1 MRLNFLFFFLLA
13 VLSGRAQQKSLHELQ
28 QAFVDLRF
36 GMFIHYNMPTYSI
49 EDWPDPDMPA
59 SAFAPTHLDCH
70 QWAKAAKAAG
80 MSYGSLTTK
89 HHSGFCI
96 WDTKTTDYNSMQSPA
111 HVDVVRQYVDA
122 FRQEGL
128 GVMLYFSILDTH
140 HRIRPGHIN
149 PKKHTDFIKS
159 QLRELLT
166 NYGDITA
173 LIIDGW
179 DAPWSRISYD
189 EISFPEIYNYV
200 KSLQPNCLLM
210 DLNAAK
216 YPREALFYTDIKS
229 YEQGAGQKISTSEN
243 RLPALAC
250 LSIQRTWFWKES
262 MPTDKLKD
270 VRWLVEEN
278 IRPYNNA
285 YCNFIL
291 NVAPNRE
298 GLMDDNAVE
307 ALRQIGQMW
316 KNEGPTQPIPECEAP
331 ITQRN
336 IAKGCPTEYSWSY
349 DYGLGDFANDDD
361 FATAWTSHSTIKEP
375 WWEVDLKGM
384 KQISLVTIMEGTKGS
399 MQAYRLEYKLGKQWY
414 TLFEGAAPECRVK
427 QHRFAP
433 IKAEKVRITITQH
446 HGKLAL
452 SEVGVY

>member
-1 MRLNFLFFFLLA
+1 MKRHILFFALLLTA
-13 VLSGRAQQKSLHELQ
+13 VFSSAQQKSLHELQ

-49 EDWPDPDMPA
+49 EDWPDPDMPV
-59 SAFAPTHLDCH
+59 SAFAPTHLNCH
-70 QWAKAAKAAG
+70 QWARAAKSAG
-80 MSYGSLTTK
+80 MTYGCLTTK

-96 WDTKTTDYNSMQSPA
+96 WDTRTTDYNSMESPA

-122 FRQEGL
+122 FREEGL
-128 GVMLYFSILDTH
+128 DVMLYYSILDTH
-140 HRIRPGHIN
+140 HRIRPGHIK
-149 PKKHTDFIKS
+149 PSHTKYIKS
-159 QLRELLT
+159 QLKELLT
-166 NYGDITA
+166 NYGEITA

-189 EISFPEIYNYV
+189 EISFPEIYRYI
-200 KSLQPNCLLM
+200 KKLQPNCLVM

-229 YEQGAGQKISTSEN
+229 YEQGAGQKISTTEN

-262 MPTDKLKD
+262 MPSDQLKD
-270 VRWLVEEN
+270 VQRLVDEN
-278 IRPYNNA
+278 VRPYNEA

-298 GLMDDNAVE
+298 GLMDNNAIE
-307 ALRQIGQMW
+307 ALRKIGEIW
-316 KNEGPTQPIPECEAP
+316 KNEGPTKPIPDCEAP

-336 IAKGCPTEYSWSY
+336 IAKGRPTEYSWSY
-349 DYGLGDFANDDD
+349 DYGIGDFANDDD
-361 FATAWTSHSTIKEP
+361 FSSAWTSHSTVNEP
-375 WWEVDLKGM
+375 WWEVDLKG
-384 KQISLVTIMEGTKGS
+384 KKRISLVTIVEEKKGS
-399 MQAYRLEYKLGKQWY
+399 MEEYRLEYKKGRRWH
-414 TLFEGAAPECRVK
+414 TLFEGTAPECRVK

-433 IKAEKVRITITQH
+433 VRAKKVRITITH
-446 HGKLAL
+446 HQGKLAL

>member
-1 MRLNFLFFFLLA
+1 MKRIFLSLFLLTA
-13 VLSGRAQQKSLHELQ
+13 LIASAQQKTLHELQ

-36 GMFIHYNMPTYSI
+36 GMFIHYNMPTYST

-59 SAFAPTHLDCH
+59 SAFAPTQLDCR
-70 QWAKAAKAAG
+70 QWARAAKSAG
-80 MSYGSLTTK
+80 MTYGCLTTK

-111 HVDVVRQYVDA
+111 HTDVVRQYVDA

-128 GVMLYFSILDTH
+128 AVMLYFSILDTH
-140 HRIRPGHIN
+140 HRIRPGHIK
-149 PKKHTDFIKS
+149 PRKHTDFIKA
-159 QLRELLT
+159 QLKELLT
-166 NYGDITA
+166 GYGDITA

-189 EISFPEIYNYV
+189 EISFPEIYALV
-200 KSLQPNCLLM
+200 KSLQPNCLVM

-216 YPREALFYTDIKS
+216 DPREALFYTDIKS

-250 LSIQRTWFWKES
+250 LPIQRTWFWKES
-262 MPTDKLKD
+262 MPTDQLKD

-291 NVAPNRE
+291 NVAPNRA
-298 GLMDDNAVE
+298 GLMDDNALD
-307 ALRQIGQMW
+307 ALRQIGRLW
-316 KNEGPTQPIPECEAP
+316 HNEGPTQPVPDCEAP
-331 ITQRN
+331 IVGKN
-336 IAKGCPTEYSWSY
+336 IAKHRPTEYSWSN
-349 DYGLGDFANDDD
+349 DYGIGDFANDDD
-361 FATAWTSHSTIKEP
+361 FSSAWTSHPSVGEP
-375 WWEVDLKGM
+375 WWEVDLGGRKS
-384 KQISLVTIMEGTKGS
+384 ISLVTIVEETQGS
-399 MQAYRLEYKLGKQWY
+399 MQTYRLEYKQGNSWQ
-414 TLFEGAAPECRVK
+414 TLFEGTAPECRVK
-427 QHRFAP
+427 QHRFP
-433 IKAEKVRITITQH
+433 PVKAEKVRIVITRH
-446 HGKLAL
+446 RGKLAL

>member
-1 MRLNFLFFFLLA
+1 MKKILFLFGLFMA
-13 VLSGRAQQKSLHELQ
+13 VTCVSAQQKSLHELQ

-36 GMFIHYNMPTYSI
+36 GMFIHYNMPTYAP

-59 SAFAPTHLDCH
+59 EAFAPTKLDCH
-70 QWAKAAKAAG
+70 QWARAAKAAN
-80 MSYGSLTTK
+80 MSYGCLTTK

-96 WDTKTTDYNSMQSPA
+96 WDTKTTDYNSMNSSA
-111 HVDVVRQYVDA
+111 KVDVVRQYVDA

-140 HRIRPGHIN
+140 HRIRPGQIK
-149 PKKHTDFIKS
+149 PKHTDYIKS
-159 QLRELLT
+159 QLKELLT

-189 EISFPEIYNYV
+189 EISFPEIYRYI
-200 KSLQPNCLLM
+200 KSLQPNCLVM

-216 YPREALFYTDIKS
+216 YPREGLFYTDIKS

-270 VRWLVEEN
+270 PKWLIEEN
-278 IRPYNNA
+278 VRPYNEA

-291 NVAPNRE
+291 NVAPNRD

-316 KNEGPTQPIPECEAP
+316 KNEGPTKPIPACEAP
-331 ITQRN
+331 IIERN
-336 IAKGCPTEYSWSY
+336 IAKQCPTEYSWSY

-361 FATAWTSHSTIKEP
+361 FVSGWTACPHYNGTP
-375 WWEVDLKGM
+375 WWEVDLKGKHTIHM
-384 KQISLVTIMEGTKGS
+384 VTILEEQKGS
-399 MQAYRLEYKLGKQWY
+399 MQQYRLEYKSGKEWH
-414 TLFEGAAPECRVK
+414 TLFEGSQEGRLK
-427 QHRFAP
+427 QHTFNP
-433 IKAEKVRITITQH
+433 VKAEKVRITIPRH
-446 HGKLAL
+446 KGKLAI